1 MLDPLGAPCVA
12 CEAVAGR
19 EVRTGGRGVG
29 GRVAGRREEE
39 GERGGGERRGRAG
52 HPAWQACEAVA
63 KSLDLRGQRERALT
77 FSLRRAAWHM
87 RRDGP
92 EQGLQG
98 RAGGGTA

>member
-1 MLDPLGAPCVA
+1 MAP
-12 CEAVAGR
+12 
-19 EVRTGGRGVG
+19 
-29 GRVAGRREEE
+29 RREEE
-39 GERGGGERRGRAG
+39 GRRGGEEPDALGGGEERRGRAG
-52 HPAWQACEAVA
+52 RPAWQACEAVA

-87 RRDGP
+87 RRDAP